1 MIKKKFWKNKKVLIT
16 GHTGFKGR
24 WLTIL
29 LKNLGAN
36 VNGISFK
43 EKKNFRQLEYINFLE
58 KKNSFNIDIRK
69 KNDVNK
75 VIKKINPEIIIHM
88 AAQSKVLDGYNFP
101 IKTFETNFMG
111 TVNILETSVKLKK
124 VKTILVVT
132 TDKVY
137 ENINKIKKFSENDKL
152 GGDDPYSASKA
163 STEIILNYYRKFFPE
178 KKIISVRAGNII
190 GGGDFGSNRI
200 IPDFMKAWKSK
211 KKLIIRNP
219 KSTRPW
225 QYVLDVLLYYTK
237 IIEKTYKS
245 QKFSP
250 SYNIGPFNSGLNVYK
265 LVLKLKYHFKD
276 LKISIKQKNTF
287 KEKKHLNLDTKKIV
301 NFLKLKNIIKIDERI
316 QRTAKIYKQI
326 LNKKINSNIDS
337 IYKEETLKF
346 IKENNG

>member
-36 VNGISFK
+36 VNGISLK

-88 AAQSKVLDGYNFP
+88 AAQSKVIDGYNFP

-178 KKIISVRAGNII
+178 KKINSVRSGNII

>member
-1 MIKKKFWKNKKVLIT
+1 MIKKKFWKNKKILIT

-36 VNGISFK
+36 VSGISLK

-58 KKNSFNIDIRK
+58 KKNSFNVDIIK

-88 AAQSKVLDGYNFP
+88 AAQSKVIDGYNYP
-101 IKTFETNFMG
+101 VKTFETNFMG
-111 TVNILETSVKLKK
+111 TINVLEASVKLKK

-137 ENINKIKKFSENDKL
+137 ENINKVKKFSENDKL

-163 STEIILNYYRKFFPE
+163 SAEIILNYYRNYFPE

-190 GGGDFGSNRI
+190 GGGDFASNRI
-200 IPDFMKAWKSK
+200 IPDFIKAWKSK

-225 QYVLDVLLYYTK
+225 QYVLDVLLYYIK

-245 QKFSP
+245 QKIFP

-265 LVLKLKYHFKD
+265 LVIKLKYHFKD
-276 LKISIKQKNTF
+276 LKISIKQKHIF
-287 KEKKHLNLDTKKIV
+287 KEKKYLDLDNRRIV
-301 NFLKLKNIIKIDERI
+301 DFLKLKDEIKIDERI
-316 QRTAKIYKQI
+316 KRTAKIYKQI
-326 LNKKINSNIDS
+326 LDSKVNTNIDS
-337 IYKEETLKF
+337 IYKEEVLRF
-346 IKENNG
+346 IKENDG

>member
-1 MIKKKFWKNKKVLIT
+1 MIKKNFWKNKKILIT

-36 VNGISFK
+36 VSGISLK
-43 EKKNFRQLEYINFLE
+43 EGKNFRQIEYINFL
-58 KKNSFNIDIRK
+58 KKENSFNVDIRK

-88 AAQSKVLDGYNFP
+88 AAQSKVIDGYNYP
-101 IKTFETNFMG
+101 VKTFETNFMG
-111 TVNILETSVKLKK
+111 TINVLEASVKLKK
-124 VKTILVVT
+124 VKTLLVVT

-137 ENINKIKKFSENDKL
+137 ENSNRVKKFSENDKL
-152 GGDDPYSASKA
+152 GGDDPYSTSKA

-190 GGGDFGSNRI
+190 GGGDFASNRI
-200 IPDFMKAWKSK
+200 IPDFIKAWKSK

-225 QYVLDVLLYYTK
+225 QYVLDVLLYYLK

-245 QKFSP
+245 EKIFP

-265 LVLKLKYHFKD
+265 LVIKLKYHFKD
-276 LKISIKQKNTF
+276 LKISIKQKYMF
-287 KEKKHLNLDTKKIV
+287 KEKKYLDLNNRRIV
-301 NFLKLKNIIKIDERI
+301 DFLKLKNEIKIDERI
-316 QRTAKIYKQI
+316 KRTAKIYKQI
-326 LNKKINSNIDS
+326 LDSKVNTNIDN
-337 IYKEETLKF
+337 IYKEEVLRF
-346 IKENNG
+346 IKENDG